1 MHDYGELS
9 LLVLYV
15 DPPTVG
21 SLYCTINVMLSLDY
35 DVLLSES
42 GYCSKLQSG
51 SKLKRNNCGDNRL
64 PEANLLSNIL
74 GWAPW
79 AVVCGCSLS

>member
-21 SLYCTINVMLSLDY
+21 SLYCTINVMRSLDY
-35 DVLLSES
+35 DVILNES
-42 GYCSKLQSG
+42 GYLLQIAIR
-51 SKLKRNNCGDNRL
+51 K
-64 PEANLLSNIL
+64 
-74 GWAPW
+74 
-79 AVVCGCSLS
+79 